1 MLNEIIRNFS
11 YYGGGVMNKNSEIL
25 VVEDE
30 NDINKLLCSILEN
43 RGYIARSAFSGSE
56 ALMCVESKNWDMI
69 LLDLMIPGISG
80 EEVILKIREITKA
93 PIIVISAKTS
103 KKTKLELLEK
113 GADDFICKPFDPD
126 ELIAR
131 VNSNLR
137 RYLDFYN
144 NNENKDSILTYKNIR
159 LNTESKEVKVGQNIV
174 VLTAREFAILELLL
188 RNPNKVYSKAN
199 IFESVW
205 NEEFLGEDNT
215 VNVHMS
221 RLRKK
226 LSNANNNEDYIETI
240 WEMGYK
246 LRK

>member
-1 MLNEIIRNFS
+1 MDKRA
-11 YYGGGVMNKNSEIL
+11 KIL

-30 NDINKLLCSILEN
+30 NDINKLLCNMLEN
-43 RGYIARSAFSGSE
+43 KRYKTRAAFSGTE
-56 ALMCVESKNWDMI
+56 ALMCVENEWWDMI

-103 KKTKLELLEK
+103 KKTKVELLEK
-113 GADDFICKPFDPD
+113 GADDFICKPFDLD
-126 ELIAR
+126 EVVAR

-137 RYLDFYN
+137 RYLEFST
-144 NNENKDSILTYKNIR
+144 NEKKKNIDNILSYKDIN

-174 VLTAREFAILELLL
+174 ALTAKEFALLKLLL
-188 RNPNKVYSKAN
+188 TKPNKVYSKSN
-199 IFESVW
+199 IFESIW
-205 NEEFLGEDNT
+205 GEEFSGDDNT
-215 VNVHMS
+215 VNVHVS

-226 LSNANNNEDYIETI
+226 LSIANNSQDYIETI
-240 WEMGYK
+240 WAMGYK

>member
-1 MLNEIIRNFS
+1 MDKRA
-11 YYGGGVMNKNSEIL
+11 KIL

-43 RGYIARSAFSGSE
+43 KGYRARAAFSGTE
-56 ALMCVESKNWDMI
+56 ALMCVENEKWHMI

-93 PIIVISAKTS
+93 PIIVVSAKTT

-126 ELIAR
+126 DLVAR

-137 RYLDFYN
+137 RYLEFSIDQ
-144 NNENKDSILTYKNIR
+144 EKKSDVLSHKDITLNI
-159 LNTESKEVKVGQNIV
+159 ESKIVKVGQTLIT
-174 VLTAREFAILELLL
+174 LTAREFAILELLL
-188 RNPNKVYSKAN
+188 TNPNKVYSKSN
-199 IFESVW
+199 IFESIW
-205 NEEFLGEDNT
+205 GEEFLGDDNT
-215 VNVHMS
+215 VNVHVS
-221 RLRKK
+221 RLRNK
-226 LSNANNNEDYIETI
+226 LSSASSNNEDYIETI
-240 WEMGYK
+240 WAMGYK

>member
-1 MLNEIIRNFS
+1 MMVRI
-11 YYGGGVMNKNSEIL
+11 MNKSSEIL

-30 NDINKLLCSILEN
+30 NDINKLLCTMLEN
-43 RGYIARSAFSGSE
+43 EGLLARGAFSGSE
-56 ALMCVESKNWDMI
+56 ALMCVQQKNWDMI

-80 EEVILKIREITKA
+80 EEAILSIREITKA

-103 KKTKLELLEK
+103 KETKLELLEK
-113 GADDFICKPFDPD
+113 GADDFVCKPFDPD

-131 VNSNLR
+131 VNCNLR
-137 RYLDFYN
+137 RYLDFN
-144 NNENKDSILTYKNIR
+144 GDNMDKNKILSYKNID
-159 LNTESKEVKVGQNIV
+159 LNRESKEVRVGQNV
-174 VLTAREFAILELLL
+174 VILTAREFSILELLL
-188 RNPNKVYSKAN
+188 SNPKKVYSKSN

-205 NEEFLGEDNT
+205 NEDFLGDDNT

-226 LSNANNNEDYIETI
+226 LSVYNNHEDYIETI
-240 WEMGYK
+240 WGMGYR

>member
-1 MLNEIIRNFS
+1 MDNRA
-11 YYGGGVMNKNSEIL
+11 KIL

-43 RGYIARSAFSGSE
+43 KGYRARAAFSGTE
-56 ALMCVESKNWDMI
+56 ALMCVENEKWHMI

-93 PIIVISAKTS
+93 PIIVVSAKTT

-126 ELIAR
+126 DLVAR

-137 RYLDFYN
+137 RYLEFSIDQ
-144 NNENKDSILTYKNIR
+144 EKKSDTLSHKDITLNI
-159 LNTESKEVKVGQNIV
+159 ESKIVKVGQALIT
-174 VLTAREFAILELLL
+174 LTAREFKILELLL
-188 RNPNKVYSKAN
+188 SNPNKVYSKSN
-199 IFESVW
+199 IFESIW
-205 NEEFLGEDNT
+205 GEEFLGDDNT
-215 VNVHMS
+215 VNVHVS
-221 RLRKK
+221 RLRNK
-226 LSNANNNEDYIETI
+226 LSSASSNNEDYIETI
-240 WEMGYK
+240 WAMGYK